1 MGTTN
6 AAMPPT
12 EEIQSGRHGVK
23 LPAAS
28 LAAEYHGQSPIHAV
42 AYSCILFLFLKYVL
56 VYFNIGNLALSSF
69 YLCSDE
75 RFDVLALVKKNWDA
89 GRNKSTNS
97 GVKIGRLSA

>member
-28 LAAEYHGQSPIHAV
+28 LAAEYHGQSPIHDHDP
-42 AYSCILFLFLKYVL
+42 SRCILFLFLK
-56 VYFNIGNLALSSF
+56 
-69 YLCSDE
+69 
-75 RFDVLALVKKNWDA
+75 
-89 GRNKSTNS
+89 
-97 GVKIGRLSA
+97 